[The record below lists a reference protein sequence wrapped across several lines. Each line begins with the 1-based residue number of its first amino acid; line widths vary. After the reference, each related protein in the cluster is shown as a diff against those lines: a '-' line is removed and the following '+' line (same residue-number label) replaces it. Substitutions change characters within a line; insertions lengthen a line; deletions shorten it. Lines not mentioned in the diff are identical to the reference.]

1 MFKTLIR
8 FINKLP
14 KNFVKIRASFVKK
27 PCTKEVP
34 GSAFLFETVFVVTE
48 FTSMFVWSKL
58 EVRV

>member
-1 MFKTLIR
+1 MIKTLIKLV
-8 FINKLP
+8 NKLP

-27 PCTKEVP
+27 PCTTEVP

-48 FTSMFVWSKL
+48 FTILFVWSKL